1 VLGPCGWTEPVVT
14 KAHILAEIA
23 RTAKANKGVPL
34 GVRRFYAETGVK
46 VTDWLGKY
54 WSKWGDAIS
63 EAGLTPNTL
72 QAGYSEAH
80 LLNLLASFAR
90 ELGRFPGRT
99 DIQLKAYRD
108 KGFPHPTTFQRLG
121 NKKELVAK
129 LALFCETR
137 PDYHDVL
144 KFCMPVTSADSG
156 GPSPT
161 AAEAFGYVYLLKSG
175 RFFKIGRSN
184 AVGRREYELAIQ
196 LPEKAMRVHSIKTDD
211 PVGIEDYWHRRFA
224 DRRKNGE
231 WFELTAQD
239 VAAFKR
245 RKFM

>member
-1 VLGPCGWTEPVVT
+1 MVT

-34 GVRRFYAETGVK
+34 GVRHFSAETGIK
-46 VTDWLGKY
+46 TADWLGKY

-72 QAGYSEAH
+72 QIGYGEPR
-80 LLNLLASFAR
+80 LLELLASFAR

-99 DIQLKAYRD
+99 DIQLKAHRD

-121 NKKELVAK
+121 KKREVAAK
-129 LALFCETR
+129 LAAFCEMR
-137 PDYHDVL
+137 PEYHDVL
-144 KFCMPVTSADSG
+144 KLCPPV
-156 GPSPT
+156 T
-161 AAEAFGYVYLLKSG
+161 AAESNDDESTAEAAFGYVYLLKSG
-175 RFFKIGRSN
+175 RFFKIGRTN
-184 AVGRREYELAIQ
+184 ALGRREYELGIQ
-196 LPEKAMRVHSIKTDD
+196 LPEKATRVHAIKTDD
-211 PVGIEDYWHRRFA
+211 PAGIEDYWHRRFA
-224 DRRKNGE
+224 DRQKNGE

-239 VAAFKR
+239 VVAFKR